1 MAPEHASQSAHG
13 RSLVLLAVVC
23 VDAHLYP
30 LLLLGRHPLERLAR
44 SLRLAVR
51 AQPCNV
57 AQAKLLHADAA
68 EGAADVHLDLDR
80 GLAQILVRNTLD
92 VHPERRLHLRHEQL
106 NPLLAQIFDRKERR
120 RRLDEKL
127 CVAVKVRRR
136 RDLDVV
142 EDLLCA
148 LLCESLV
155 KHSASR
161 QRCRKR
167 CGINVKE
174 LGCSGQLVLV
184 RSLALCVV
192 NGSEVDIS
200 EVEDSGDHLQG
211 KVDVVLREANDA
223 HGLRHLVVERLVV
236 DVLDSDAVALIEI
249 IVLLGI
255 TLQAHRRK
263 FVRRR
268 ARKEEIEDVEV
279 ALALPLARHARLL
292 EQIVG
297 DLAANGIRLEIKLHV
312 HVLSKAGRIVV
323 AVGLGVAKCLQNGIG
338 LEQLIFDLASSLVVA
353 AHSSNKLHDELGR
366 LCLSSATFSS
376 DDDALVLCLCLDIAV
391 CFVRQCENV
400 RGHLVHLLPIVL
412 ANLLGAKDGKVFE
425 RIG

>member
-155 KHSASR
+155 KHAR
-161 QRCRKR
+161 
-167 CGINVKE
+167 VDE
-174 LGCSGQLVLV
+174 LL
-184 RSLALCVV
+184 
-192 NGSEVDIS
+192 E
-200 EVEDSGDHLQG
+200 
-211 KVDVVLREANDA
+211 VVLGLA
-223 HGLRHLVVERLVV
+223 HATATARLAASGCAGLLPLGPCLRAEHLVALDKAAVQLSEGISGTADAYVLEQTKVADLVET
-236 DVLDSDAVALIEI
+236 EI
-249 IVLLGI
+249 IVKQAALLLFVRLDASHI
-255 TLQAHRRK
+255 VRRLDQKARRK
-263 FVRRR
+263 FVHRFLELRCSRDWPLHELLIREAALGKQALKAICARR
-268 ARKEEIEDVEV
+268 K
-279 ALALPLARHARLL
+279 H
-292 EQIVG
+292 
-297 DLAANGIRLEIKLHV
+297 
-312 HVLSKAGRIVV
+312 
-323 AVGLGVAKCLQNGIG
+323 CL
-338 LEQLIFDLASSLVVA
+338 
-353 AHSSNKLHDELGR
+353 
-366 LCLSSATFSS
+366 
-376 DDDALVLCLCLDIAV
+376 
-391 CFVRQCENV
+391 
-400 RGHLVHLLPIVL
+400 
-412 ANLLGAKDGKVFE
+412 
-425 RIG
+425 